1 MISADLSFYA
11 VITLPI
17 LLGVYGL
24 LAQRF
29 GTDPDESED
38 A

>member
-1 MISADLSFYA
+1 MISADFSFYA

-29 GTDPDESED
+29 GKEPDESDD